1 VRWILAGA
9 LAAVAVTSQNPPPQN
24 PPQEQPPTFKTEAN
38 YVRVD
43 LYPTAGG
50 QPILDLR
57 QDEIEVLEDGVVQK
71 IDAFEHVV
79 VRAAGPQETRHEPNT
94 VAESRAALENPRAG
108 VFVIFLDVYHVEV
121 GGSHNIRKP
130 LIDMLNR
137 IIGQEDLVGVMTPEM
152 SATDVTFARRTTT
165 IEGILTNYWTW
176 GERDQVNTKDPEEEQ
191 YLTCYPGN
199 PPSQACP
206 DDDRGVAKEMIYR
219 RREKRT
225 IDAIEDLVRFL
236 RGAREERKAVIAI
249 TDGWRLYRPNPSLER
264 RLNCQVPTGAPVGTD
279 PRTGKLGAGAAEK
292 ARNPHDTSYSN
303 CERDR
308 LNLARIDNDEEF
320 RRILDEANRANTSF
334 YPVDPR
340 GLAVFDEQI
349 VPPIPDSVSRPAPM
363 VPLSVDAVLLR
374 TRIDSLRTLAGA
386 TDGIAVVDTNDL
398 NRGLKRIVDDLT
410 SYYLVAYY
418 SSGKLDGKFHAIK
431 VRVKRPGVDVR
442 ARRGYLAA
450 TAAEATASRT
460 PAPPTAA
467 ELAAAG
473 ERKIVDAALAPLGKF
488 QRETPISIRVAG
500 GWKPGSPPSP
510 VMFVAG
516 ELSGASAFAQDWRE
530 GATADIVVKLDD
542 GSPAGMT
549 VATAQVKL
557 DPGTRTFRTALTP
570 KEPMDAGDYTIR
582 VTARGAA
589 SGALPATDV
598 MRVSLPEA
606 PGSVG
611 ALLARRG
618 PGTMNKDVP
627 TADLRFRRT
636 EQIRIEVPTAA
647 SAAITGRLL
656 DRTGK
661 ALPLPVA
668 TQLREDPDG
677 SHWMTARV
685 TLAPLATGDYI
696 VELAKAGEASGAG
709 RAGGAGQETNRMLIA
724 FRIVP

>member
-9 LAAVAVTSQNPPPQN
+9 LVAIAATSQSPPTQNPPPD
-24 PPQEQPPTFKTEAN
+24 QPPTFKTEAN

-43 LYPTAGG
+43 LYPTVDDK
-50 QPILDLR
+50 PILDLR
-57 QDEIEVLEDGVVQK
+57 LDEIEVLEDGVVQK
-71 IDAFEHVV
+71 IDAFEHVL

-94 VAESRAALENPRAG
+94 VAESRAALENPRAR

-165 IEGILTNYWTW
+165 IEGMLTTYWTW
-176 GERDQVNTKDPEEEQ
+176 GERDQVNTKDPEEQQ

-199 PPSQACP
+199 PPSQACQ

-279 PRTGKLGAGAAEK
+279 PRTGKLGAGGAEK
-292 ARNPHDTSYSN
+292 ARNPHDTSYAN

-340 GLAVFDEQI
+340 GLVVFDEQI
-349 VPPIPDSVSRPAPM
+349 MPPIPDSVARPAPM
-363 VPLSVDAVLLR
+363 VPTSVDAALLR
-374 TRIDSLRTLAGA
+374 SRIDSLRTLAGA

-410 SYYLVAYY
+410 SYYLVGYY

-467 ELAAAG
+467 EAAAAS

-488 QRETPISIRVAG
+488 QRDTPLNIRVAG
-500 GWKPGSPPSP
+500 GWKPGSPAAPLI
-510 VMFVAG
+510 VLTG
-516 ELSGASAFAQDWRE
+516 ELSASPAFAADWRE
-530 GATADIVVKLDD
+530 GATADIVMRVDD
-542 GSPAGMT
+542 GSPGGTT
-549 VATAQVKL
+549 VATTQVKL
-557 DPGTRTFRTALTP
+557 EPGARTFRAALTP
-570 KEPMDAGDYTIR
+570 TEPLEAGDYVVR
-582 VTARGAA
+582 VTARGTSVPA
-589 SGALPATDV
+589 SDVARFALPA
-598 MRVSLPEA
+598 A
-606 PGSVG
+606 PGTVG

-618 PGTMNKDVP
+618 PSTMNKDVP
-627 TADLRFRRT
+627 TSDLRFRRT
-636 EQIRIEVPTAA
+636 EQIRIDVPTAA
-647 SAAITGRLL
+647 AAPLAGRLL

-661 ALPLPVA
+661 VLPLPVTTA
-668 TQLREDPDG
+668 VRDDPDG
-677 SHWMTARV
+677 SRWMTARV
-685 TLAPLATGDYI
+685 TLAPLAAGDYV
-696 VELAKAGEASGAG
+696 VELAGGAGTAG
-709 RAGGAGQETNRMLIA
+709 RAGGAGTAGLDNERMLIA
-724 FRIVP
+724 FRVIQ